1 MSATQIEQIRRF
13 NRVVSRRI
21 GALSDSYL
29 SRGRPLGEARI
40 LFELGEEGL
49 DLVALR
55 ARTGLDPGYL
65 SRLLRSLER
74 QGLAQVREDGADR
87 RRRHVA
93 PTPRGR
99 EERAAYDRLSDGLA
113 RSMLACLREADRT
126 RLVEAMA
133 VVERLIRAG
142 EVELRIEPPGSR
154 DARACRAAYFEE
166 LARRFEEGF
175 DPAAGKT
182 AQDEGMRPPS
192 GAFVVAR
199 LDGEPAGCGG
209 FARLDRE
216 TAEIKRMWTS
226 PAARGLGV
234 ARRVLGELERL
245 AAGAGFRVIR
255 LDTNR
260 VLREAQ
266 AFYRSE
272 GYREIAR
279 YNDNPYAHLWF
290 EKRLG

>member
-1 MSATQIEQIRRF
+1 MSVEQVRRF
-13 NRVVSRRI
+13 NRAVSRRI

-49 DLVALR
+49 DLAQLR

-74 QGLAQVREDGADR
+74 QGLAELREDGADR

-99 EERAAYDRLSDGLA
+99 EEQAAYDRLSDDLA
-113 RSMLACLREADRT
+113 RSMLASLREEDQA

-133 VVERLIRAG
+133 VVERLLRAG
-142 EVELRIEPPGSR
+142 DVELRIEPPGSR
-154 DARACRAAYFEE
+154 DARACRTAYFEE

-182 AQDEGMRPPS
+182 AQDEGMRPPL
-192 GAFVVAR
+192 GAFIVAR
-199 LDGEPAGCGG
+199 LDGEPVGCGG
-209 FARLDRE
+209 FTRLDRE
-216 TAEIKRMWTS
+216 TAEFKRMWTS
-226 PAARGLGV
+226 PRARGLGI
-234 ARRVLGELERL
+234 ARRVLCELERL
-245 AAGAGFRVIR
+245 AAGAGLRVIR

-260 VLREAQ
+260 ALVEAQ
-266 AFYRSE
+266 AFYRRE
-272 GYREIAR
+272 GYREIPR